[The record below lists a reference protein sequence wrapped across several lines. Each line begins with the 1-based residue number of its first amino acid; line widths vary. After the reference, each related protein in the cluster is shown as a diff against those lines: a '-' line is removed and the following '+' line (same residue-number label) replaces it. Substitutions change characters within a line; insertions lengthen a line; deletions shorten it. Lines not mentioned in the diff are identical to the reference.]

1 MNKALQ
7 SGKNIFDVELIRQQF
22 PILTQSCH
30 GKPLVYL
37 DTGATSQKP
46 LSVIDAVKHYYE
58 NDNANVHRGLY
69 ELSERASK
77 KYENVRNEVQHFI
90 NARDRAEIIFTKGA
104 TEAINLV
111 AMSFGQLFVKAGDEI
126 VLTMMEHHSNIV
138 PWQLLCERTGAKLRI
153 VPLNK
158 DDTLDLK
165 AYQELLTDKTKLVAV
180 THVSNVLGTI
190 NPIKEMI
197 ELAHKKNIPVLIDGA
212 QAVPRMKVD
221 VQALDCD
228 FYVFSSHKMYGPTGV
243 GVLHAKR
250 KWLEEMP
257 PYQGGGDMISTVS
270 FEKTLYNELPLKFE
284 AGTPNVAGVIGLG
297 AAIRFINDIGIEAI
311 YQHENELTQYAMQA
325 LSKVPGLK
333 IYGNAPQKVG
343 VISFTLEG
351 VHPHD
356 VGTIVDNEGIAI
368 RAGHHCAMP
377 LITHFDVS
385 AMVRAS
391 LGIYNQTQDI
401 DALVNALHK
410 VNEIFGAE

>member
-1 MNKALQ
+1 MNKTRQFEKKAFNA
-7 SGKNIFDVELIRQQF
+7 KAIHQQF
-22 PILTQSCH
+22 PILSQSCH

-46 LSVIDAVKHYYE
+46 LSVINTVKDYYE
-58 NDNANVHRGLY
+58 KDNANVHRGVY

-77 KYENVRNEVQHFI
+77 KYENVRDAVQNFI
-90 NARDRAEIIFTKGA
+90 NARDRAEIVFTKSA

-111 AMSFGQLFVKAGDEI
+111 ATSFGQLQVKAGDEI
-126 VLTMMEHHSNIV
+126 VLTIMEHHSNIV
-138 PWQLLCERTGAKLRI
+138 PWQLLCERSGAKLRV
-153 VPLNK
+153 VPVK
-158 DDTLDLK
+158 SDDTLDLK
-165 AYQELLTDKTKLVAV
+165 AYQELLTNKTKLVAV

-212 QAVPRMKVD
+212 QAAPRMKVD

-243 GVLHAKR
+243 GVLYAKR
-250 KWLEEMP
+250 KWLEKMP

-270 FEKTLYNELPLKFE
+270 FDKTRYNELPFKFE
-284 AGTPNVAGVIGLG
+284 AGTPNIAGVIGLG
-297 AAIRFINDIGIEAI
+297 AAIDFIDDVGIETI
-311 YQHENELTQYAMQA
+311 YQHEKELTQYATEV

-333 IYGNAPQKVG
+333 IYGNAPGKVG

-356 VGTIVDNEGIAI
+356 VGTIVDNEGVAI

-377 LITHFDVS
+377 LITHFGVA
-385 AMVRAS
+385 AMIRAS
-391 LGIYNQTQDI
+391 FGIYNQAQDI
-401 DALVNALHK
+401 DALVNALNK
-410 VNEIFGAE
+410 VKEIFGAE